1 VAKVVISATLVREIE
16 RHFKGESVEVFTLIN
31 DLRDNPKKGK
41 ILGVVGNVIIKELKY
56 KKFRF
61 YFIADR
67 YQIIF
72 RKVEELKD
80 LLIKVVRMSEKKDQ
94 QKTIDEIKIV
104 LRDLGSDGFS

>member
-1 VAKVVISATLVREIE
+1 VAKVVISAALKEQIEKKFKAESIEI
-16 RHFKGESVEVFTLIN
+16 FSLL
-31 DLRDNPKKGK
+31 DALRSNPKKGQV
-41 ILGVVGNVIIKELKY
+41 IGAVGNVIIKELKY

-72 RKVEELKD
+72 RSVEELKD

-94 QKTIDEIKIV
+94 QKTIDEIKVI
-104 LRDLGSDGFS
+104 LRNLGEQGF